1 MKKNEERRHAAYG
14 AIAAIVALIA
24 VIGLTARQAN
34 GWNQFF
40 GLQSS
45 FLTVFLSFL
54 GVVVVILFAAFC
66 VGVAL
71 SNRPRRRQNRVVIL
85 NNHWYTRL
93 GILLRRRR
101 P

>member
-34 GWNQFF
+34 GWDQFF
-40 GLQSS
+40 NLRLQPS

-54 GVVVVILFAAFC
+54 GVVIIIIGFWRW
-66 VGVAL
+66 
-71 SNRPRRRQNRVVIL
+71 NRPKKQRRAKYAY
-85 NNHWYTRL
+85 HSS
-93 GILLRRRR
+93 LRH
-101 P
+101 

>member
-54 GVVVVILFAAFC
+54 GVVIIIIGFWRW
-66 VGVAL
+66 
-71 SNRPRRRQNRVVIL
+71 NRPKKQRRAKYAY
-85 NNHWYTRL
+85 HSS
-93 GILLRRRR
+93 LRH
-101 P
+101 